1 MPSNTLANLLV
12 SDRADS
18 IVVTD
23 DGLTF
28 GQFKADISRAMASL
42 STQVESRVLLFES
55 DTYSF
60 MVWLFAAWQLKR
72 SVLLP
77 PEMET
82 FNQANFS
89 NYILIGSF
97 EGADMSAWGEPK
109 SPAQFEALDL
119 DAEVLEV
126 YTSGSTGEP
135 TKITKKL
142 WQLENEIN
150 AAEFTFGPSISIDRL
165 FTGSASHQHFFG
177 LPFRVLW
184 PLSRGSRIAR
194 TLIAYPHEWDTSIQ
208 QVFVTSP
215 SFLKRV
221 AQTPDIKKQFN
232 PDFISC
238 FAAGGKL
245 SAEIS
250 KEIRDLTA
258 NYPYEIYGSSET
270 GHISYRQL
278 PGDVWKMQQ
287 GVEFKKPIAET
298 LEIKS
303 QFLPDDSWFKTA
315 DTATESNGS
324 FEIHGRTDTILKIE
338 DKRISTSQ
346 INKAILSSCLVAE
359 CHILDL
365 GNGSRDQLSAIVV
378 LDDAGLNL
386 IKRQG
391 KLAAIT
397 AIKQA
402 MASQVDPVCIP
413 RKWRFISSLPRNSF
427 GKITKAQCLRLFSTP
442 IKSPAIIAAT
452 TASGVSSLS
461 LDISDNLEC
470 LKGHFDKFPLVPG
483 VAQLQWAID
492 IGLNHFG
499 ITQRKFSSMEQV
511 KFRDFL
517 KPNQII
523 ELEITRNSEN
533 NSLKFKY
540 LKGDSIFSTGTIKFL
555 KD

>member
-1 MPSNTLANLLV
+1 
-12 SDRADS
+12 
-18 IVVTD
+18 
-23 DGLTF
+23 
-28 GQFKADISRAMASL
+28 
-42 STQVESRVLLFES
+42 
-55 DTYSF
+55 
-60 MVWLFAAWQLKR
+60 
-72 SVLLP
+72 
-77 PEMET
+77 
-82 FNQANFS
+82 
-89 NYILIGSF
+89 
-97 EGADMSAWGEPK
+97 
-109 SPAQFEALDL
+109 
-119 DAEVLEV
+119 
-126 YTSGSTGEP
+126 
-135 TKITKKL
+135 
-142 WQLENEIN
+142 
-150 AAEFTFGPSISIDRL
+150 
-165 FTGSASHQHFFG
+165 
-177 LPFRVLW
+177 
-184 PLSRGSRIAR
+184 
-194 TLIAYPHEWDTSIQ
+194 
-208 QVFVTSP
+208 
-215 SFLKRV
+215 LKRV
-221 AQTPDIKKQFN
+221 AQTSNIQKQSN

-238 FAAGGKL
+238 FAAGGIL

-338 DKRISTSQ
+338 DKRISTPQ
-346 INKAILSSCLVAE
+346 IIKAILSSCLVAE

-452 TASGVSSLS
+452 TASGVSSFC

-523 ELEITRNSEN
+523 ELEITLNSEN

-540 LKGDSIFSTGTIKFL
+540 LKGDSIFSTGTIKFH